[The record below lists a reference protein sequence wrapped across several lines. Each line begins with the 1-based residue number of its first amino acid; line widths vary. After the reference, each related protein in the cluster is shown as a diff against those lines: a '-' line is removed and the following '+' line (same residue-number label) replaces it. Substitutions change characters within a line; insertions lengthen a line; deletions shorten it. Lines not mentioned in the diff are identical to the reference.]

1 LVMLTSVGLRGQAEA
16 AQQVGVAG
24 YLTKPVR
31 QSRLF
36 ECLATVMGAPPQP
49 AAVTEPTLAPLVTR
63 HSLDE
68 AKARARRRVL
78 IAEDN
83 VVNQRLAV
91 RMLEKAG
98 YRTDVVANGREAVE
112 TLGRNMYDVVLM
124 DCQMPEMDGFEA
136 ARAIRSAE
144 ADGGRRVPIIAVT
157 ASAME
162 GDREKCLAAGMDGY
176 LAKPIKPE
184 ELETAIQQVL
194 HGGSEPSAVPA
205 EPPLDLS
212 ATLRAVEGDK
222 ALLTELATLFLND
235 CPQRLDELRQAVAS
249 DDAARTER
257 AAHGLKGAVA
267 NFGAE
272 AAYALAA
279 ELEAMGRRGD
289 LAGARSVLPRLDQEV
304 GRLIARLV
312 AAGWE
317 DRA

>member
-1 LVMLTSVGLRGQAEA
+1 
-16 AQQVGVAG
+16 
-24 YLTKPVR
+24 
-31 QSRLF
+31 
-36 ECLATVMGAPPQP
+36 
-49 AAVTEPTLAPLVTR
+49 
-63 HSLDE
+63 
-68 AKARARRRVL
+68 
-78 IAEDN
+78 
-83 VVNQRLAV
+83 
-91 RMLEKAG
+91 
-98 YRTDVVANGREAVE
+98 
-112 TLGRNMYDVVLM
+112 
-124 DCQMPEMDGFEA
+124 
-136 ARAIRSAE
+136 
-144 ADGGRRVPIIAVT
+144 
-157 ASAME
+157 
-162 GDREKCLAAGMDGY
+162 
-176 LAKPIKPE
+176 
-184 ELETAIQQVL
+184 VL